1 MAKPFDVTTKHLI
14 ETNPQDWLEYVGLPR
29 TEVQIIDADLSSVSA
44 AGDKLLVVQEP
55 APCLMHLELQAG
67 YEADM
72 VERFHFYTVVERW
85 RHRLP
90 VRLFIV
96 LLRPEADGPNV
107 TGELEY
113 RWPDGTRYELFRYT
127 VVRAWEKPVEEIL
140 QGGLATLPLAPISM
154 VSVQELPGVIQ
165 RMEER
170 LSWEAEPGVA
180 EDLWTATYLLMG
192 LLYPRDF
199 VSRLLQ
205 GVRNMRES
213 STYQAIL
220 NEGEAIGEARG
231 KSIGEVAGRIAEAR
245 KTILTL
251 GRKRFGELPANLQTS
266 LDAVSDV
273 DALDEIIDRILDV
286 ESWDELIGQ

>member
-1 MAKPFDVTTKHLI
+1 MAKPFDAATKHSI
-14 ETNPQDWLEYVGLPR
+14 ETNPQDWLEYVGMPR

-44 AGDKLLVVQEP
+44 ASDKLLVVQEP
-55 APCLMHLELQAG
+55 APYLMHLELQSG

-90 VRLFIV
+90 VHLFTV

-113 RWPDGTRYELFRYT
+113 EWPDGTRYEQFLYT
-127 VVRAWEKPVEEIL
+127 VIRAWEKPVEEIL
-140 QGGLATLPLAPISM
+140 QGGLATLPLAPISR
-154 VSVQELPGVIQ
+154 VSAQELPGVIQ

-170 LSWEAEPGVA
+170 LSREAAPGVA

-192 LLYPRDF
+192 LLYPTGF

-220 NEGEAIGEARG
+220 SEGEARG
-231 KSIGEVAGRIAEAR
+231 KSIGEIVGRVEEAR

-251 GRKRFGELPANLQTS
+251 GRKRFGELSAHQQAF
-266 LDAVSDV
+266 LDALSDV
-273 DALDEIIDRILDV
+273 DALDAIINRLLDV
-286 ESWDELIGQ
+286 ETWDELIGS